1 MDEKEYVDFE
11 EVTHLSGFNEVNN
24 HIEIEPTHKT
34 AEEKQRE
41 KYNKML
47 QDEEF
52 ARVFMKLHTP
62 LNATKLPGRN
72 DICPYCN
79 SGKKFK
85 KCECYKTHK
94 VEYRNKYFIN

>member
-1 MDEKEYVDFE
+1 MNNAEYVDFE
-11 EVTHLSGFNEVNN
+11 EVKER
-24 HIEIEPTHKT
+24 PKT
-34 AEEKQRE
+34 EEEQQRE
-41 KYNKML
+41 KYNEML
-47 QDEEF
+47 HNEEF

-62 LNATKLPGRN
+62 LNASKLPGRN
-72 DICPYCN
+72 DICPYCD